1 MTISFA
7 YHTEAEYWQA
17 SERLY
22 GMSRGGVYPVVLIPT
37 ETDSGVAIYGRV
49 GEGTAF
55 VRIGNVVRTAEF
67 IVEEEPL
74 PWIV

>member
-1 MTISFA
+1 
-7 YHTEAEYWQA
+7 
-17 SERLY
+17 
-22 GMSRGGVYPVVLIPT
+22 MSQGGVYPVVLIPT

-67 IVEEEPL
+67 VVDEEPL